1 MPTLNPTV
9 DDLRATMHPLVI
21 NQWQLLERQIAERA
35 SAGVTSKPNERP
47 ARPCAGPEQMEQTEQ
62 I

>member
-21 NQWQLLERQIAERA
+21 KQWQLLERQIAI
-35 SAGVTSKPNERP
+35 SAGVTSNERP
-47 ARPCAGPEQMEQTEQ
+47 ARTLEPTSEQTEQ
-62 I
+62 T